1 MDGLFFILSNWCSK
15 LEMLVF
21 PNSNGETI
29 YKVDK
34 SVIACVSSKLP
45 QFSQIL
51 KYCLMTLRLLKI
63 VEKKSVEYR
72 VYINTVR
79 SFKNSIVKF
88 VFDNF

>member
-45 QFSQIL
+45 QF
-51 KYCLMTLRLLKI
+51 
-63 VEKKSVEYR
+63 
-72 VYINTVR
+72 
-79 SFKNSIVKF
+79 
-88 VFDNF
+88 